1 MKAIFCIS
9 AVAVLLTVACSPCCA
24 EFLLVSVSKER
35 AKELGMEV
43 RSQPAGPN
51 LVCVELEFKAEGE
64 LKNFSLVNLRLGEG
78 DNPQLTAPLRKGRSK
93 PGRVAVSFTADRAH
107 LDSSILWVMPEIL
120 PEIVYQLRMKDF
132 VEPEKGR

>member
-1 MKAIFCIS
+1 MKTFLCVFA
-9 AVAVLLTVACSPCCA
+9 AVASLVAPSPCFA

-51 LVCVELEFKAEGE
+51 LVRVELEFNAEGK
-64 LKNFSLVNLRLGEG
+64 LKNFSVVNLRLGEG
-78 DNPQLTAPLRKGRSK
+78 DNPPLTAPLRQGRAK
-93 PGRVAVSFTADRAH
+93 PGRIAVSFTADRAH
-107 LDSSILWVMPEIL
+107 LDNITLWVMPDVL

>member
-1 MKAIFCIS
+1 
-9 AVAVLLTVACSPCCA
+9 
-24 EFLLVSVSKER
+24 
-35 AKELGMEV
+35 
-43 RSQPAGPN
+43 
-51 LVCVELEFKAEGE
+51 

-78 DNPQLTAPLRKGRSK
+78 DNPPLTAPLRKGRSK